1 MYNNINIGSL
11 VSTITKRNNFYHC
24 SKEFGFIRI
33 SHIHQTKKSNRAFVT
48 QIIDS
53 KSNYSLTKHYNHL
66 INTNT
71 KFNKIKTKKY

>member
-1 MYNNINIGSL
+1 MYNNITIGSL

-48 QIIDS
+48 QIID
-53 KSNYSLTKHYNHL
+53 
-66 INTNT
+66 I
-71 KFNKIKTKKY
+71 